1 MSSRGRFIT
10 LEGGEG
16 SGKSTLARRLKDALE
31 ARGRPVR
38 LTREPGGTPAAE
50 ALRSMILSPPDGVSF
65 TPLVE
70 ALLFYA
76 ARRDHLEQLIRPALS
91 TGVWVISDRFSNS
104 TRAYQAAAGGALG
117 EEIETLERLCVGS
130 SGPDL
135 TLILDLPLEA
145 AGGRVRARGGG
156 LDAIEG
162 RGPAYHARVREA
174 FLEIARREPQRCVVL
189 DASLSPE
196 ALCEQA
202 LVVIDQ
208 RLGAP

>member
-1 MSSRGRFIT
+1 LSSRGRFIT

-16 SGKSTLARRLKDALE
+16 AGKSTLARRLKDALE
-31 ARGRPVR
+31 ASGHSVR

-50 ALRSMILSPPDGVSF
+50 ALRSMILSPPDGVTF

-76 ARRDHLEQLIRPALS
+76 ARRDHLERLIRPALS
-91 TGVWVISDRFSNS
+91 AGVWVISDRFSDS

-135 TLILDLPLEA
+135 TLILDLPLDA
-145 AGGRVRARGGG
+145 ASGRVRARGAG

-162 RGPAYHARVREA
+162 RGERYHARVREA

-196 ALCEQA
+196 ALCERA
-202 LVVIDQ
+202 LEAIDQ
-208 RLGAP
+208 RLGAS